1 MKSPPENEILFN
13 SLIKE
18 NSRIINSVCY
28 FYSSDNIPFE
38 DLRQEVYINI
48 WKGLDQFRSESKV
61 STWIYRIAI
70 NTALMEIRTGKKRI
84 NTGSIDQTVFN
95 ISNDTDNFQKDR
107 LEALDSLIDKL
118 DDTEKA
124 IILLWLDEYSYEEI
138 AETMGMKKSNV
149 ATKIFRIKEKLSKLK
164 LYGT

>member
-28 FYSSDNIPFE
+28 FYSSDIIPFE

-70 NTALMEIRTGKKRI
+70 NTALMEIRTGKKKI
-84 NTGSIDQTVFN
+84 NTVPIDSMVFN
-95 ISNDTDNFQKDR
+95 ISQETDNSQKDR
-107 LEALDSLIDKL
+107 LETLDSLIKKL
-118 DDTEKA
+118 DDIEKA

-138 AETMGMKKSNV
+138 AEATGLKKCNV

-164 LYGT
+164 

>member
-61 STWIYRIAI
+61 STWVYRIAI
-70 NTALMEIRTGKKRI
+70 NTALMAIRIGKKKI
-84 NTGSIDQTVFN
+84 NTVPIDSMVFN
-95 ISNDTDNFQKDR
+95 ISQETDTYQKDR
-107 LEALDSLIDKL
+107 FENLDSLIEKL
-118 DDTEKA
+118 DDIEKA
-124 IILLWLDEYSYEEI
+124 IILLWLDEYSYDEI

-149 ATKIFRIKEKLSKLK
+149 ATKIYRIKEKLSKLK
-164 LYGT
+164 

>member
-28 FYSSDNIPFE
+28 FYSSEIIPFE

-48 WKGLDQFRSESKV
+48 WKGIDQFRSESKV

-70 NTALMEIRTGKKRI
+70 NTALMAIRTGKKRI
-84 NTGSIDQTVFN
+84 NTVPIDSMVFN
-95 ISNDTDNFQKDR
+95 ISQESDNSQKDR
-107 LEALDSLIDKL
+107 LEALDSLIEKL
-118 DDTEKA
+118 DEIEKA
-124 IILLWLDEYSYEEI
+124 IILLWLDEFSYEEI
-138 AETMGMKKSNV
+138 AETMGMKNSNV
-149 ATKIFRIKEKLSKLK
+149 ATKIFRIKEKLVKLK
-164 LYGT
+164 

>member
-1 MKSPPENEILFN
+1 MKSPPENETVFN

-28 FYSSDNIPFE
+28 FYSSDIIPFE

-48 WKGLDQFRSESKV
+48 WKGLDQFKSESKV

-70 NTALMEIRTGKKRI
+70 NTALMALRAGKKRV
-84 NTGSIDQTVFN
+84 NTIPIDLTVFN
-95 ISNDTDNFQKDR
+95 IYRQTDNSLQDR
-107 LEALDSLIDKL
+107 LETLNGLIEKL
-118 DDTEKA
+118 DDIEKA

-164 LYGT
+164 

>member
-1 MKSPPENEILFN
+1 MKSPPENEILLN

-28 FYSSDNIPFE
+28 FYGSDTIPFE

-48 WKGLDQFRSESKV
+48 WKGLDQFRSDSKA

-70 NTALMEIRTGKKRI
+70 NTALMAIRTGKMKI
-84 NTGSIDQTVFN
+84 NTVPIDSLVINFSAE
-95 ISNDTDNFQKDR
+95 IDNSKQDR
-107 LEALDSLIDKL
+107 LETLDSLIEKL
-118 DDTEKA
+118 DDIEKA
-124 IILLWLDEYSYEEI
+124 IILLWIDEYSYEEI
-138 AETMGMKKSNV
+138 AEAMGLKKSNV

-164 LYGT
+164 

>member
-48 WKGLDQFRSESKV
+48 WKGIDQFRSESKV

-70 NTALMEIRTGKKRI
+70 NTALMAIRTGKKRI
-84 NTGSIDQTVFN
+84 NTVSIDPTVFN

-107 LEALDSLIDKL
+107 LEALDSLIEKL
-118 DDTEKA
+118 DDIEKA

-164 LYGT
+164 

>member
-1 MKSPPENEILFN
+1 MNSPPENEILFN

-48 WKGLDQFRSESKV
+48 WKGLDQFRSDSKV

-70 NTALMEIRTGKKRI
+70 NTALMANRTGKKKI
-84 NTGSIDQTVFN
+84 NTVSIDPMVFN
-95 ISNDTDNFQKDR
+95 ISQKKD
-107 LEALDSLIDKL
+107 DSQPL
-118 DDTEKA
+118 
-124 IILLWLDEYSYEEI
+124 S
-138 AETMGMKKSNV
+138 V
-149 ATKIFRIKEKLSKLK
+149 TKIGERVLISYKNGQSVF
-164 LYGT
+164 

>member
-48 WKGLDQFRSESKV
+48 WKGLDQFRSNSKV

-70 NTALMEIRTGKKRI
+70 NTALMAIRTDKKKI
-84 NTGSIDQTVFN
+84 NTVPIDSMVFN
-95 ISNDTDNFQKDR
+95 ISQEMDTYQKDSIET
-107 LEALDSLIDKL
+107 LNSLIDKL
-118 DDTEKA
+118 DEIEKA
-124 IILLWLDEYSYEEI
+124 IILLWLDEYCYEEI

-149 ATKIFRIKEKLSKLK
+149 ATKIYRIKEKLSKLK
-164 LYGT
+164 

>member
-1 MKSPPENEILFN
+1 MKSPPEKEILFN

-28 FYSSDNIPFE
+28 FYSSEIIPFD

-48 WKGLDQFRSESKV
+48 WKGLDQFRSYSKA

-70 NTALMEIRTGKKRI
+70 NTSLMAIRTGKRRI
-84 NTGSIDQTVFN
+84 NTVPIDSIVLN
-95 ISNDTDNFQKDR
+95 ISQETDNSQKDR

-118 DDTEKA
+118 DEIEKA

-164 LYGT
+164 

>member
-1 MKSPPENEILFN
+1 MKSPPELEALFT
-13 SLIKE
+13 SLVKE

-28 FYSSDNIPFE
+28 FYSSDSIPFE

-48 WKGLDQFRSESKV
+48 WKGLDQFRSDSKA

-70 NTALMEIRTGKKRI
+70 NTALMAIRTGKKKI
-84 NTGSIDQTVFN
+84 NTVPIDSMVLN
-95 ISNDTDNFQKDR
+95 ISQETENSHKDR
-107 LEALDSLIDKL
+107 LEILNNLIEKL
-118 DDTEKA
+118 DDIEKA

-138 AETMGMKKSNV
+138 AEAMGLKKSNV

-164 LYGT
+164 

>member
-28 FYSSDNIPFE
+28 FYSSEIIPFE

-48 WKGLDQFRSESKV
+48 WKGLDQFRADSKA

-70 NTALMEIRTGKKRI
+70 NTALMAIRTGKKKI
-84 NTGSIDQTVFN
+84 NTVSIDSMVSN
-95 ISNDTDNFQKDR
+95 ISQETDTYQKDS
-107 LEALDSLIDKL
+107 LEGLNSLIDKL
-118 DDTEKA
+118 DDIEKA

-138 AETMGMKKSNV
+138 AEMMGMKKSHV

-164 LYGT
+164 

>member
-28 FYSSDNIPFE
+28 FYSSEIIPFE

-48 WKGLDQFRSESKV
+48 WKGLDQFRSDSKV

-70 NTALMEIRTGKKRI
+70 NTALMAIRTGKKKI
-84 NTGSIDQTVFN
+84 NTVPIDSMVFN
-95 ISNDTDNFQKDR
+95 ISQEKDTYQRDR
-107 LEALDSLIDKL
+107 LEVLDSLIDKL
-118 DDTEKA
+118 DEIEKA

-164 LYGT
+164 

>member
-48 WKGLDQFRSESKV
+48 WKGIDQFRSESKV
-61 STWIYRIAI
+61 STWVYRIAI
-70 NTALMEIRTGKKRI
+70 NTALMAIRTGKKRI
-84 NTGSIDQTVFN
+84 DTVPIDSMVVSISQEK
-95 ISNDTDNFQKDR
+95 DNSQEER
-107 LEALDSLIDKL
+107 LETLNSLIDKL
-118 DDTEKA
+118 DDIEKG
-124 IILLWLDEYSYEEI
+124 IILLWLDEYSYDEI

-149 ATKIFRIKEKLSKLK
+149 ATKIYRIKEKLSKLE
-164 LYGT
+164 

>member
-1 MKSPPENEILFN
+1 MKNPPENEILFN

-18 NSRIINSVCY
+18 NSKIINSVCY

-38 DLRQEVYINI
+38 DLRQEVFINI

-61 STWIYRIAI
+61 STWVYRIAI
-70 NTALMEIRTGKKRI
+70 NTALMAIRTGKKKI
-84 NTGSIDQTVFN
+84 NTVPIDSMVFH
-95 ISNDTDNFQKDR
+95 ISQETDTDQRDK
-107 LEALDSLIDKL
+107 LENLDNLIEKL
-118 DDTEKA
+118 DDIEKA

-138 AETMGMKKSNV
+138 ADTMGLKKRNV

-164 LYGT
+164 

>member
-28 FYSSDNIPFE
+28 FYSSEIIPFE

-48 WKGLDQFRSESKV
+48 WKGIDHFRSESKL

-70 NTALMEIRTGKKRI
+70 NTALMAIRTGKRRI
-84 NTGSIDQTVFN
+84 NTVPIDSIVLN
-95 ISNDTDNFQKDR
+95 ISQETDNSQKDR

-118 DDTEKA
+118 DEIEKA

-164 LYGT
+164 

>member
-1 MKSPPENEILFN
+1 MKSPPELETLFT
-13 SLIKE
+13 SLVKE

-28 FYSSDNIPFE
+28 FYSSDSIPFE

-48 WKGLDQFRSESKV
+48 WKGLDQFRADSKA

-70 NTALMEIRTGKKRI
+70 NTALMAIRTGKKKI
-84 NTGSIDQTVFN
+84 NTVPIDSMVLN
-95 ISNDTDNFQKDR
+95 ISQETENSHKDR
-107 LEALDSLIDKL
+107 LEILNNLIEKL
-118 DDTEKA
+118 DDIEKA

-138 AETMGMKKSNV
+138 AEAMGLKKSNV

-164 LYGT
+164 

>member
-13 SLIKE
+13 SFIKE

-28 FYSSDNIPFE
+28 FYSSDIISFE

-48 WKGLDQFRSESKV
+48 WKGIDQFRSESKA

-84 NTGSIDQTVFN
+84 YTVPIDSMVFN
-95 ISNDTDNFQKDR
+95 ISQESDNSQKDR
-107 LEALDSLIDKL
+107 LEVLDSLIDNL
-118 DDTEKA
+118 DEIEKA
-124 IILLWLDEYSYEEI
+124 IILLWLDEFSYEEI

-149 ATKIFRIKEKLSKLK
+149 ATKIFRIKEKLAKLK
-164 LYGT
+164 

>member
-70 NTALMEIRTGKKRI
+70 NTALMSIRTGKKKI
-84 NTGSIDQTVFN
+84 NTVPIDSIIFN
-95 ISNDTDNFQKDR
+95 NSQETDNSQKDR

-118 DDTEKA
+118 DEIEKA

-164 LYGT
+164 

>member
-48 WKGLDQFRSESKV
+48 WKGLDQFRSESKI

-70 NTALMEIRTGKKRI
+70 NTALMTIRTDKRRI
-84 NTGSIDQTVFN
+84 ITVPIDSIVLN
-95 ISNDTDNFQKDR
+95 ISQETDNSQKDR
-107 LEALDSLIDKL
+107 LEALDSLIEKL
-118 DDTEKA
+118 DEIEKA
-124 IILLWLDEYSYEEI
+124 VILLWLDEYSYDEI

-164 LYGT
+164 

>member
-1 MKSPPENEILFN
+1 MKCPRELEAIFT
-13 SLIKE
+13 SLVKE

-28 FYSSDNIPFE
+28 FYASDIIPFE

-48 WKGLDQFRSESKV
+48 WKGVDQYRSDSKV

-70 NTALMEIRTGKKRI
+70 NTALMAIRTGKKRI
-84 NTGSIDQTVFN
+84 NTVPIDSIILN
-95 ISNDTDNFQKDR
+95 ISQEADNSQKER
-107 LEALDSLIDKL
+107 LDVLDSLIEQL
-118 DDTEKA
+118 DEIEKA
-124 IILLWLDEYSYEEI
+124 VILLWLDEYSYEEI

-164 LYGT
+164 

>member
-1 MKSPPENEILFN
+1 MKSPPELEAIFT
-13 SLIKE
+13 SLVKE

-28 FYSSDNIPFE
+28 FYSSDSIPFE

-48 WKGLDQFRSESKV
+48 WKGLDQFRSESKA

-70 NTALMEIRTGKKRI
+70 NTALMAIRTGKKRI
-84 NTGSIDQTVFN
+84 NTIPIDSVVFN
-95 ISNDTDNFQKDR
+95 FSEEMDYPQQDR
-107 LEALDSLIDKL
+107 FETLNSLIEKL
-118 DDTEKA
+118 DEIEKA
-124 IILLWLDEYSYEEI
+124 IILLWLDEYSYDEI

-164 LYGT
+164 

>member
-28 FYSSDNIPFE
+28 FYSSEIIPFE

-48 WKGLDQFRSESKV
+48 WKGLNQFRSESKV
-61 STWIYRIAI
+61 STWIYRVAI
-70 NTALMEIRTGKKRI
+70 NTALMAIRTGKKII
-84 NTGSIDQTVFN
+84 NTVPIGPMVFN
-95 ISNDTDNFQKDR
+95 ISHETDNSQKDR
-107 LEALDSLIDKL
+107 IETLNSLIDKL
-118 DDTEKA
+118 DEIEKA

-164 LYGT
+164 

>member
-1 MKSPPENEILFN
+1 MKSSPENEILFN

-28 FYSSDNIPFE
+28 FYSSEIIPFE

-48 WKGLDQFRSESKV
+48 WKGIDQFRSESKV

-70 NTALMEIRTGKKRI
+70 NTALMAIRTGKKKI
-84 NTGSIDQTVFN
+84 NTVPIDSMVFN
-95 ISNDTDNFQKDR
+95 ISQETDTYQRDR
-107 LEALDSLIDKL
+107 LENLDSLIEKL
-118 DDTEKA
+118 DDIEKA
-124 IILLWLDEYSYEEI
+124 IIILWLDEYSYEEI

-164 LYGT
+164 